1 MVIETSKQVIL
12 PSKLEQM
19 FRNPNGDFT
28 TFCLLC
34 VPYWNNIN
42 EQKYG
47 NRIDLL
53 LFVEVSK
60 TLCHPFVLVG
70 GSHNWS

>member
-1 MVIETSKQVIL
+1 MGIL
-12 PSKLEQM
+12 QH
-19 FRNPNGDFT
+19 FFVV
-28 TFCLLC
+28 C

-42 EQKYG
+42 EQKYE
-47 NRIDLL
+47 NRIDLF